1 MVAVFLVRGPLA
13 FNRFDAA
20 ARPALSAQAHA
31 PSRVSTRSPLS
42 PAPPQEF
49 DACQPDAPR
58 YVLRGAWHHAPSRKP
73 DPEGPDVDPDAQMAA
88 SNTPIADPSTFSSE
102 AYQVIYSN

>member
-1 MVAVFLVRGPLA
+1 MVAVFLVATLA

-20 ARPALSAQAHA
+20 ARPALSAQAMRI
-31 PSRVSTRSPLS
+31 SRIDPQPVIS
-42 PAPPQEF
+42 APPQNSMP
-49 DACQPDAPR
+49 ASPTPLVRPARSVAPR
-58 YVLRGAWHHAPSRKP
+58 AEPKP
-73 DPEGPDVDPDAQMAA
+73 DPEGPDVGDPDAQMAA